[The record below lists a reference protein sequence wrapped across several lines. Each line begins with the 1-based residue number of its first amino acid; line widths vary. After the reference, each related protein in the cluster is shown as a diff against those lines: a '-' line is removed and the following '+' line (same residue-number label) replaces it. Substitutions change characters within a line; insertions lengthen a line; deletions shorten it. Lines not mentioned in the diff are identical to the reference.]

1 MIRLNPWM
9 FVNNDPMATMIRFP
23 FKRTSTVLS
32 LTLLLSACS
41 VLKEDKIDYKS
52 AVKAPSLEIPPDLTQ
67 LRRESRFALESTSA
81 SAAGFRN
88 ASTQVSDAG
97 TAANT
102 LGKVRMERQG
112 DQRWL
117 VAAMPADQV
126 WTALRE
132 FWAANGLALT
142 TDSPEL
148 GIMETDWAENRAKL
162 PQDFIRKTLGRVLDP
177 LYSTGE
183 RDKYRTR
190 VERNARGEVEI
201 YISHRGMVE
210 NYATAQKDRTVWQ
223 PRPSDPE
230 LEIEFL
236 RRLMVKLG
244 TSPQEASV
252 ASATPNRTATTLPVT
267 LVDGQ
272 PTLSL
277 TEALDRAWRRT
288 GVALDRSGFTVEDR
302 DMAAG
307 RYFVR
312 YVPPQGSQEA
322 PGFFSR
328 LMGNKKEERVLAKY
342 GISLSAAASGQT
354 LIRVLG
360 ANGQPAPSGEA
371 ERILKLIAAELR

>member
-1 MIRLNPWM
+1 MNK
-9 FVNNDPMATMIRFP
+9 ATIASLAQFP
-23 FKRTSTVLS
+23 FQRTVTVLAI
-32 LTLLLSACS
+32 TVALSGCS

-52 AVKAPSLEIPPDLTQ
+52 AVKTPTLEIPPDLSQ
-67 LRRESRFALESTSA
+67 LRRESRFAFESTSA
-81 SAAGFRN
+81 TAAGFQS
-88 ASTQVSDAG
+88 ASTRVADAG
-97 TAANT
+97 TASNT
-102 LGKVRMERQG
+102 LGKVKMERQG

-132 FWAANGLALT
+132 FWTGNGFPLT

-162 PQDFIRKTLGRVLDP
+162 PQDFIRKTLGRVLDS

-190 VERNARGEVEI
+190 VERNAKGEVEI
-201 YISHRGMVE
+201 FITHRGMVE
-210 NYATAQKDRTVWQ
+210 NYATAQKDRTIWQ
-223 PRPSDPE
+223 ARPSDPE

-244 TSPQEASV
+244 TSPQEASTA
-252 ASATPNRTATTLPVT
+252 ASPATATATATAPKGTTGTPVGM
-267 LVDGQ
+267 VDGQ
-272 PTLSL
+272 PTISL
-277 TEALDRAWRRT
+277 NEALDRAWRRT

-312 YVPPQGSQEA
+312 YVAPQSGKQES
-322 PGFFSR
+322 GFISR
-328 LMGNKKEERVLAKY
+328 LFSSKKELSVLAKY
-342 GISLSAAASGQT
+342 TISLSANASGQT
-354 LIRVLG
+354 LIRVLN
-360 ANGQPAPSGEA
+360 ATGQPEQSGEA
-371 ERILKLIAAELR
+371 DRILKLLATELR

>member
-1 MIRLNPWM
+1 M
-9 FVNNDPMATMIRFP
+9 
-23 FKRTSTVLS
+23 
-32 LTLLLSACS
+32 
-41 VLKEDKIDYKS
+41 KEDKIDYKS

-117 VAAMPADQV
+117 VANIPADQV
-126 WTALRE
+126 WAALRE
-132 FWAANGLALT
+132 FWTANGLALT

-148 GIMETDWAENRAKL
+148 GIMETDWVENRAKL
-162 PQDFIRKTLGRVLDP
+162 PQDFIRKTLGRVLDS

-223 PRPSDPE
+223 ARPSDPE

-252 ASATPNRTATTLPVT
+252 ASATPNRAATTLPVT

-277 TEALDRAWRRT
+277 AEPLDRAWRRT

>member
-1 MIRLNPWM
+1 M
-9 FVNNDPMATMIRFP
+9 FVNNDHMATMIRFP
-23 FKRTSTVLS
+23 LKRTAIVLALS
-32 LTLLLSACS
+32 LLLGACS
-41 VLKEDKIDYKS
+41 VLKEDKVDYKS

-81 SAAGFRN
+81 SASGFRN

-117 VAAMPADQV
+117 VAAMPADLV

-132 FWAANGLALT
+132 FWTANGLALT

-148 GIMETDWAENRAKL
+148 GIMETDWVENRAKL
-162 PQDFIRKTLGRVLDP
+162 PQDFIRKTLGKVLDS
-177 LYSTGE
+177 LYSTSE

-190 VERNARGEVEI
+190 VERNPKGEVEI

-223 PRPSDPE
+223 ARPSDPE

-252 ASATPNRTATTLPVT
+252 ATATPSRAATTLPLT
-267 LVDGQ
+267 MVDGQ
-272 PTLSL
+272 PALSL
-277 TEALDRAWRRT
+277 AEPLDRAWRRT

-312 YVPPQGSQEA
+312 YVPPKGSKEE

-328 LMGNKKEERVLAKY
+328 LMGNKKEQSVLAKY
-342 GISLSAAASGQT
+342 GISLTSSPSGQT
-354 LIRVLG
+354 VIRVLS
-360 ANGQPAPSGEA
+360 ANGQPEKSGEA

>member
-1 MIRLNPWM
+1 M
-9 FVNNDPMATMIRFP
+9 FVNNATIASLAQFP
-23 FKRTSTVLS
+23 FQRTVTVLAI
-32 LTLLLSACS
+32 TAALSACS

-52 AVKAPSLEIPPDLTQ
+52 AVKAPTLVVPPDLSQ
-67 LRRESRFALESTSA
+67 LRRESRFAFESTSA
-81 SAAGFRN
+81 TAAGFQSATTRV
-88 ASTQVSDAG
+88 ADAG

-102 LGKVRMERQG
+102 LGKVKMERQG

-126 WTALRE
+126 WPALRE
-132 FWAANGLALT
+132 FWTANGFPLT

-162 PQDFIRKTLGRVLDP
+162 PQDFIRKTLGRVLDS

-190 VERNARGEVEI
+190 VERNAKGEVEI
-201 YISHRGMVE
+201 FITHRGMVE
-210 NYATAQKDRTVWQ
+210 NYATAQKDRTIWQ
-223 PRPSDPE
+223 ARPSDPE

-244 TSPQEASV
+244 TSPQEANT
-252 ASATPNRTATTLPVT
+252 AAAATPKGAAGTPVSMI
-267 LVDGQ
+267 DGQ
-272 PTLSL
+272 PTISL
-277 TEALDRAWRRT
+277 NEALDRAWRRT

-312 YVPPQGSQEA
+312 YVAPQSGKQET
-322 PGFFSR
+322 GFISR
-328 LMGNKKEERVLAKY
+328 LFTSKKEQSVLAKY
-342 GISLSAAASGQT
+342 TISLSASASGQT
-354 LIRVLG
+354 LIRVLNT
-360 ANGQPAPSGEA
+360 NGQPEQSGEA
-371 ERILKLIAAELR
+371 DRILKLLATELR